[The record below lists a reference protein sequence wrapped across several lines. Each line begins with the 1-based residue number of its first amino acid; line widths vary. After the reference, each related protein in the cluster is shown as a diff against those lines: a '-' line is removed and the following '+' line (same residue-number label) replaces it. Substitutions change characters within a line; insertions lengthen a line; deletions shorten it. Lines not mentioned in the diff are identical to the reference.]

1 MIDIGE
7 RAGSGIPN
15 IYRVWREQG
24 WAEPTITQTFE
35 PDRTTLSLRLSP
47 TTGDKSAIKIG
58 DKNATAIKAVKRQ
71 MIIDYLT
78 DHSVAKAAE
87 IAEFV
92 DLKPSRVRDCL
103 AELAG
108 SLNGCLLSRV
118 SGVRIPDEAP
128 SLQVE
133 MAPQPFRPVFIR
145 VCGVLNAVFL
155 YSNFV
160 ALFAPFFS
168 TM

>member
-35 PDRTTLSLRLSP
+35 PDRTTLSLQLSP
-47 TTGDKSAIKIG
+47 KADDKSAIKIG

-71 MIIDYLT
+71 IIIDYLT
-78 DHSVAKAAE
+78 DHSVAKSAE

-92 DLKPSRVRDCL
+92 DLKPSRVRDYL
-103 AELAG
+103 AELIAEDI
-108 SLNGCLLSRV
+108 V
-118 SGVRIPDEAP
+118 
-128 SLQVE
+128 
-133 MAPQPFRPVFIR
+133 
-145 VCGVLNAVFL
+145 
-155 YSNFV
+155 V
-160 ALFAPFFS
+160 ADGGNRNRTYRLKA
-168 TM
+168 